1 MVYFG
6 EFRSKLDKQG
16 RIVIPSKMREQLKGR
31 NVYLTRGLEECLFLF
46 SENVWKSQSEK
57 LKTLPF
63 TKGDPR
69 AFTRLFFSG
78 AYKTKIDKQGRLNI
92 PSNLVIYAGIKNS
105 VVIIGVGTRIEI
117 WDEKKWEEYYKRFLS
132 SYAEISE
139 KLMERE

>member
-16 RIVIPSKMREQLKGR
+16 RIVIPSKMREQLKGN

-92 PSNLVIYAGIKNS
+92 PSNLVGYAGIKNS

-117 WDEKKWEEYYKRFLS
+117 WDEKKWEEYYKKFLP

-139 KLMERE
+139 KLMET

>member
-16 RIVIPSKMREQLKGR
+16 RIVIPSKMREQLKGN

-117 WDEKKWEEYYKRFLS
+117 WDEKKWEEYYKKFLS

>member
-57 LKTLPF
+57 LKILPF

-78 AYKTKIDKQGRLNI
+78 AYRTKIDKQGRLNI
-92 PSNLVIYAGIKNS
+92 PSNLVVYAGIKNS
-105 VVIIGVGTRIEI
+105 VVIIGVGTRVEI
-117 WDEKKWEEYYKRFLS
+117 WDEEKWEEYYKKFLP

-139 KLMERE
+139 KLMET

>member
-92 PSNLVIYAGIKNS
+92 PSNLVSYAGIKNR

-117 WDEKKWEEYYKRFLS
+117 WDEKKWEEYYKKFLS

>member
-117 WDEKKWEEYYKRFLS
+117 WDEKKWEEYYKKFLS

-139 KLMERE
+139 KLMESE

>member
-16 RIVIPSKMREQLKGR
+16 RIVIPSKMREQLKGK

-57 LKTLPF
+57 LKILPF

-78 AYKTKIDKQGRLNI
+78 AYRTNIDKQGRLNI
-92 PSNLVIYAGIKNS
+92 PSNLAVYAGIENS

-117 WDEKKWEEYYKRFLS
+117 WDEKKWEEYYKKFLP

-139 KLMERE
+139 KLMET

>member
-16 RIVIPSKMREQLKGR
+16 RIVIPSKMREQLKGN

-92 PSNLVIYAGIKNS
+92 PSNLVGYAGIKNS

-117 WDEKKWEEYYKRFLS
+117 WDEKKWEEYYRKFLP

-139 KLMERE
+139 KLMET

>member
-16 RIVIPSKMREQLKGR
+16 RIVIPSKMREQLKGN

-92 PSNLVIYAGIKNS
+92 PSNLAGYAGIKNS

-117 WDEKKWEEYYKRFLS
+117 WDEKKWEEYYKKFLP

-139 KLMERE
+139 KLMET

>member
-6 EFRSKLDKQG
+6 EFRSKLDKEG
-16 RIVIPSKMREQLKGR
+16 RIVIPSKMREQLKDR
-31 NVYLTRGLEECLFLF
+31 NVYITRGFEECLFLF
-46 SENVWKSQSEK
+46 SETIWNSQTEK

-78 AYKTKIDKQGRLNI
+78 AYRTKIDKQGRLNI
-92 PSNLVIYAGIKNS
+92 PLTLTNYAKINNG
-105 VVIIGVGTRIEI
+105 VVIIGVGFRIEI
-117 WDEKKWEEYYKRFLS
+117 WDEKKWDEYYKKFLP

-139 KLMERE
+139 KLIGSE

>member
-117 WDEKKWEEYYKRFLS
+117 WDEKKWEEYYKKFLS

-139 KLMERE
+139 KLMET

>member
-117 WDEKKWEEYYKRFLS
+117 WDEKKWEEYYKKFLS

>member
-46 SENVWKSQSEK
+46 SENIWKAQSEK

-117 WDEKKWEEYYKRFLS
+117 WDEKKWEEYYKKFLS